1 LETIMRI
8 LILYGTSEGQTR
20 KIASFVADRCRAAGH
35 DVKLVDAT
43 DRHTSVRA
51 ADFDATI
58 IAARVHAGTYQRAVL
73 AFARDNR
80 HILGIMPNA
89 FLSVS
94 MSAARL
100 SPMDGTRLESYIA
113 GFTRRTGWSPEQV
126 LHVAGARLYTRHN
139 AVGRWI
145 FGLIDGHR
153 FPTDRDHEWTN
164 WRALERFADEF
175 LARARDTGTVTIE
188 PGFASPAHH
197 HPAPHPNQA

>member
-1 LETIMRI
+1 LEIVMRI

-20 KIASFVADRCRAAGH
+20 KIAGFVADRCRTAGH
-35 DVKLVDAT
+35 EVELADAT
-43 DRHTSVRA
+43 DRHSSVRA
-51 ADFDATI
+51 ADFDAAI
-58 IAARVHAGTYQRAVL
+58 IAARVHAGAYQRAVV

-100 SPMDGTRLESYIA
+100 SPMDGTRLESYVA
-113 GFTRRTGWSPEQV
+113 GFTRRSGWAPEQV

-145 FGLIDGHR
+145 LGLIDGHR
-153 FPTDRDHEWTN
+153 FPTDRDHEWTD
-164 WRALERFADEF
+164 WPALERFTGQF
-175 LARARDTGTVTIE
+175 LARARGTGAVIVE
-188 PGFASPAHH
+188 PGFAGQAARHH
-197 HPAPHPNQA
+197 SHPA